1 MPKPKINN
9 KAPIFKGPCTN
20 NKEVNLSDLKGQNV
34 VLYFYPKDSTP
45 GCTTEGQDFRDLKS
59 QFTKANTII
68 FGLSRE
74 SIKSHENFKAKE
86 KFNFELISDPDEKI
100 CKKYDVIKE
109 KSMYGRKY
117 MGIERSTF
125 LIDANGKLVQEWRKV
140 KVTGHAK
147 EVLEAAKELWN
158 QSFIGSGQA
167 FIIAFINVAKGMAKK
182 SPQKPHIP
190 PKNKTAIMIMTGWR
204 LFLLENNRG
213 TKTFPSSIWINK

>member
-9 KAPIFKGPCTN
+9 KAPIFKGSCTS

-45 GCTTEGQDFRDLKS
+45 GCTSEGQDFRDLKS
-59 QFTKANTII
+59 QFTKANTVI

-100 CKKYDVIKE
+100 CKQYDVIKE

-125 LIDANGKLVQEWRKV
+125 LIDVKGKLVQEWRKV

-147 EVLEAAKELWN
+147 EVLEAVKEL
-158 QSFIGSGQA
+158 
-167 FIIAFINVAKGMAKK
+167 
-182 SPQKPHIP
+182 
-190 PKNKTAIMIMTGWR
+190 
-204 LFLLENNRG
+204 
-213 TKTFPSSIWINK
+213 